1 MPRYRLYCENAEGGI
16 EFADCVE
23 AADDRAAIHKTSYL
37 KRNAVLSKVWERERL
52 VASIDHR
59 ALCCQF

>member
-1 MPRYRLYCENAEGGI
+1 MPRYRLYCVNAEGDI

-23 AADDRAAIHKTSYL
+23 AADDRAAIYKANYL
-37 KRNAVLSKVWERERL
+37 KRNAVVSEVWEGKRL
-52 VASIDHR
+52 VALIDHR